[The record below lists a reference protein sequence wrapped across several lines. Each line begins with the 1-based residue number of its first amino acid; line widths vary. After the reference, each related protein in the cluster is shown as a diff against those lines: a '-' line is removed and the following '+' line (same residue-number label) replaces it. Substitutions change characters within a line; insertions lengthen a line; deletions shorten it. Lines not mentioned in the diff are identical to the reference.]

1 MNQEVIREVIIITY
15 KNGVRHVL
23 EKTQATYDLIVFE
36 FENIEEV
43 EYADYIETGAAQ

>member
-23 EKTQATYDLIVFE
+23 EKTQATYDLIVFD